1 MNKTGYGLWGAVA
14 ILGVFIIFQQIQLVK
29 FRTTV
34 EQLRANNEAILASQK
49 SAPVV
54 TVGAAAS
61 KKLHCG
67 EFSIVPDPEHPNSYC
82 IMGQAVNISGKR
94 INRVQLVFAIL
105 RGGYESGMIY
115 AVTENLD
122 VDEVWKYKT
131 AMIGDNRQPP
141 PDVKLKNI
149 QLFE

>member
-1 MNKTGYGLWGAVA
+1 MKQIGLWIAIA
-14 ILGVFIIFQQIQLVK
+14 ILGVLAICQQNQLTK

-34 EQLRANNEAILASQK
+34 EQLRASNEAMLVSQK
-49 SAPVV
+49 SAPTV
-54 TVGAAAS
+54 TVGDATN

-67 EFSIVPDPEHPNSYC
+67 EFWIAPDPEHTNLYC

-94 INRVQLVFAIL
+94 IDRVQLVFAIS
-105 RGGYESGMIY
+105 RGGYQSGMIY
-115 AVTENLD
+115 AATENIA

-131 AMIGDNRQPP
+131 GSIGDNRQPP